1 VIMKTKL
8 LVPTDFTN
16 EAHSAIQHAVKLGVI
31 VQAEVILLNV
41 VKDKSDIPAS
51 TTKLKEEE
59 KWAKTV
65 NDQIDVRS
73 IVRVGNIFDDIGDA
87 ASELGVSLI
96 IMGTHGASGWQ
107 KITGS
112 YALKVIT
119 NSSVPFIVV
128 QDQLMNDTGYDSIV
142 VPLDLNNET
151 KQKLEMV
158 ASIAHYFDSEV
169 HLITPN
175 ESDEFLSNK
184 LKANRIW
191 AAKYLK
197 GKNVKFTTQIVDD
210 GDNLL
215 EGVFKLSKKV
225 EADLIAIMNL
235 QKNSLMGVL
244 GSSYQQEIIA
254 NKAKVPVLCLNPLK
268 STIASGSILVR

>member
-1 VIMKTKL
+1 MKTKL

-31 VQAEVILLNV
+31 IQAEVILLNV
-41 VKDKSDIPAS
+41 VKEKNDISNA
-51 TTKLKEEE
+51 TAKLADEE
-59 KWAKTV
+59 KWAKSI
-65 NDQIDVRS
+65 NENIEVRS

-87 ASELGVSLI
+87 ASELGVSMI
-96 IMGTHGASGWQ
+96 FMGTHGASGWQ

-158 ASIAHYFDSEV
+158 ANIAHYFDSEV

-197 GKNVKFTTQIVDD
+197 GKKVKFTTQIVDE

-215 EGVFKLSKKV
+215 EGVFKLSAKV

-235 QKNSLMGVL
+235 QKKFFDGNFRQFLSARNYSQQSKD
-244 GSSYQQEIIA
+244 SSI
-254 NKAKVPVLCLNPLK
+254 VPKP
-268 STIASGSILVR
+268 A

>member
-1 VIMKTKL
+1 MKTKL

-41 VKDKSDIPAS
+41 VKDKSDIPAA

-65 NDQIDVRS
+65 NDLIDVRS

-142 VPLDLNNET
+142 VTLDLNNET

>member
-1 VIMKTKL
+1 MKTKL

-41 VKDKSDIPAS
+41 VKDKSDIPAA

-197 GKNVKFTTQIVDD
+197 GKNVKFTSQIVDD

>member
-1 VIMKTKL
+1 MKTKL

-41 VKDKSDIPAS
+41 VKDKSDIPVA

-254 NKAKVPVLCLNPLK
+254 NKAKIPVLCLNPLK

>member
-1 VIMKTKL
+1 MKTKL

-31 VQAEVILLNV
+31 IQAEVILLNV
-41 VKDKSDIPAS
+41 VKEKNDISNA
-51 TTKLKEEE
+51 TAKLAEEE
-59 KWAKTV
+59 KWAKSI
-65 NDQIDVRS
+65 NENIEVRS

-87 ASELGVSLI
+87 ASELGVSMI
-96 IMGTHGASGWQ
+96 FMGTHGASGWQ

-158 ASIAHYFDSEV
+158 ANIAHYFDSEV
-169 HLITPN
+169 HLMTPN

-197 GKNVKFTTQIVDD
+197 GKDVKFTTQIVDE

-215 EGVFKLSKKV
+215 EGVFKLSAKV

-235 QKNSLMGVL
+235 QKNSLMGIL

-254 NKAKVPVLCLNPLK
+254 NKAKIPVLCLNPLK

>member
-1 VIMKTKL
+1 MKTKL

-41 VKDKSDIPAS
+41 VKDKSDIPAA

-73 IVRVGNIFDDIGDA
+73 FVRVGNIFDDIGDA

-254 NKAKVPVLCLNPLK
+254 NKSKVPVLCLNPLK

>member
-1 VIMKTKL
+1 MMKTKL

-31 VQAEVILLNV
+31 IQAEVILLNV
-41 VKDKSDIPAS
+41 VKEKNDISNA
-51 TTKLKEEE
+51 TAKLADEE
-59 KWAKTV
+59 KWAKSI
-65 NDQIDVRS
+65 NENIEVRS

-87 ASELGVSLI
+87 ASELGVSMI
-96 IMGTHGASGWQ
+96 FMGTHGASGWQ

-158 ASIAHYFDSEV
+158 ANIAHYFDSEV

-197 GKNVKFTTQIVDD
+197 GKKVKFTTQIVDE

-215 EGVFKLSKKV
+215 EGVFKLSAKV

-235 QKNSLMGVL
+235 QKNSLMGIL

-254 NKAKVPVLCLNPLK
+254 NKAKIPVLCLNPLK

>member
-1 VIMKTKL
+1 MKTKL

-41 VKDKSDIPAS
+41 VKDKSDIPAATS
-51 TTKLKEEE
+51 KLKEEE
-59 KWAKTV
+59 NWAKKV
-65 NDQIDVRS
+65 NNQIEVRS

>member
-1 VIMKTKL
+1 MKTKL

-41 VKDKSDIPAS
+41 VKDKSDIPAA

-65 NDQIDVRS
+65 NDQINVRS

>member
-1 VIMKTKL
+1 MKTKL

-41 VKDKSDIPAS
+41 VKDKLDIPAA

>member
-1 VIMKTKL
+1 MKTKL

-41 VKDKSDIPAS
+41 VKDKSDIPAA
-51 TTKLKEEE
+51 TAQLKEEE

-73 IVRVGNIFDDIGDA
+73 FVRVGNIFDDIGDA

>member
-1 VIMKTKL
+1 MKTKL

-41 VKDKSDIPAS
+41 VKDKSDIPAATS
-51 TTKLKEEE
+51 KLKEEE
-59 KWAKTV
+59 NWAKKV
-65 NDQIDVRS
+65 NHQIEVRS

>member
-1 VIMKTKL
+1 MKTKL

-41 VKDKSDIPAS
+41 VKDKSDIPAA

-59 KWAKTV
+59 KWAKSV

>member
-1 VIMKTKL
+1 MKTKL

-41 VKDKSDIPAS
+41 VKDKSDIPAATS
-51 TTKLKEEE
+51 KLKEEE
-59 KWAKTV
+59 NWAKKV
-65 NDQIDVRS
+65 NDQIEVRS

-184 LKANRIW
+184 LQANRIW

>member
-1 VIMKTKL
+1 MKTKL

-16 EAHSAIQHAVKLGVI
+16 EAHSAIQHAVKLVVI
-31 VQAEVILLNV
+31 IQAEVILLNV
-41 VKDKSDIPAS
+41 VKEKNDISNA
-51 TTKLKEEE
+51 TAKLADEE
-59 KWAKTV
+59 KWAKSI
-65 NDQIDVRS
+65 NENIEVRS

-87 ASELGVSLI
+87 ASELGVSMI
-96 IMGTHGASGWQ
+96 FMGTHGASGWQ

-158 ASIAHYFDSEV
+158 ANIAHYFDSEV

-197 GKNVKFTTQIVDD
+197 GKKVKFTTQIVDE

-215 EGVFKLSKKV
+215 EGVFKLSAKV

-235 QKNSLMGVL
+235 QKNSLMGIL

-254 NKAKVPVLCLNPLK
+254 NKAKIPVLCLNPLK

>member
-1 VIMKTKL
+1 MKTKL

-16 EAHSAIQHAVKLGVI
+16 EAHSAIQHAVKIGVI

-41 VKDKSDIPAS
+41 VKDKSEIPTA

-59 KWAKTV
+59 NWAKTV
-65 NDQIDVRS
+65 NDQIDVHS
-73 IVRVGNIFDDIGDA
+73 IVRIGNIFDDIGDA

-107 KITGS
+107 KLTGS

-197 GKNVKFTTQIVDD
+197 GKNVKFTSQIVDD

>member
-1 VIMKTKL
+1 MKTKL

-41 VKDKSDIPAS
+41 VKDKSDIPAATS
-51 TTKLKEEE
+51 KLKEEE
-59 KWAKTV
+59 NWAKKV
-65 NDQIDVRS
+65 NDQIEVRS

-225 EADLIAIMNL
+225 EAGLIAIMNL
-235 QKNSLMGVL
+235 QKNSLMGIL

>member
-1 VIMKTKL
+1 MKTKL

-41 VKDKSDIPAS
+41 VKDKSDIPAA

-107 KITGS
+107 KIIGS

>member
-1 VIMKTKL
+1 MKTKL

-41 VKDKSDIPAS
+41 VKDKSDIPAA
-51 TTKLKEEE
+51 TAQLKEEE

-65 NDQIDVRS
+65 NGQIDVRS

>member
-1 VIMKTKL
+1 MKTKL

-31 VQAEVILLNV
+31 VHAEVILLNV
-41 VKDKSDIPAS
+41 VKDKSDIPAA
-51 TTKLKEEE
+51 TTKLKEDE
-59 KWAKTV
+59 KRAKTV

>member
-1 VIMKTKL
+1 MKTKL

-16 EAHSAIQHAVKLGVI
+16 EAHSAIQHAVKLGVL

-41 VKDKSDIPAS
+41 VKDKSDIPAA

>member
-1 VIMKTKL
+1 MKTKL

-41 VKDKSDIPAS
+41 VKDKSDIPAA

-65 NDQIDVRS
+65 NGQIDVRS

>member
-1 VIMKTKL
+1 MKTKL

-31 VQAEVILLNV
+31 IQAEVILLNV
-41 VKDKSDIPAS
+41 VKEKNDISNA
-51 TTKLKEEE
+51 TAKLADEE
-59 KWAKTV
+59 KWAKSI
-65 NDQIDVRS
+65 NENIEVRS

-87 ASELGVSLI
+87 ASELGVSMI
-96 IMGTHGASGWQ
+96 FMGTHGASGWQ

-158 ASIAHYFDSEV
+158 ANIAHYFDSEV
-169 HLITPN
+169 HLITHN

-197 GKNVKFTTQIVDD
+197 GKKVKFTTQIVDE

-215 EGVFKLSKKV
+215 EGVFKLSAKV

-235 QKNSLMGVL
+235 QKNSLMGIL

-254 NKAKVPVLCLNPLK
+254 NKAKIPVLCLNPLK

>member
-1 VIMKTKL
+1 MKTKL

-41 VKDKSDIPAS
+41 VKDKSDIPAA

-158 ASIAHYFDSEV
+158 ASIANYFDSEV